1 MHTHIYIY
9 IYMHAPIHVHTVSTW
24 TPGTAVG
31 WWYQGRTMSA
41 MFRFAPC
48 QWFMA
53 GFTRLSTFR
62 NHPPHRS
69 HLVSLTISKGFPFS
83 PCFRLFWNLSKSRL
97 RHLFGRGARC
107 MTPKVGACGRRSRW
121 PCGWRPWNRCFVAA
135 LSRETGCLSGRKAPY
150 VTPWSRVISVGA
162 KNVQN
167 ANIIWRQ
174 QLGKPEK
181 TRKTLPSDTLTGV
194 QLPCGNPPWP
204 GKSATSTWKP
214 STKDW
219 FLWIFE
225 VCQIAAVVRAPF
237 AE

>member
-1 MHTHIYIY
+1 
-9 IYMHAPIHVHTVSTW
+9 
-24 TPGTAVG
+24 
-31 WWYQGRTMSA
+31 

-83 PCFRLFWNLSKSRL
+83 PCFRLFWNLSKKRL

-135 LSRETGCLSGRKAPY
+135 LSRGEAGCLSGRKAPY

-194 QLPCGNPPWP
+194 QLPCGNPSWP
-204 GKSATSTWKP
+204 GKSATSTWK
-214 STKDW
+214 SSAKDW